1 MNLPLVILIFF
12 GLSIFFIFLFK
23 RELLVDKKFTV
34 YFIIYCLVLCILG
47 LILRYNSV
55 KGGDILI
62 LPIFQFI
69 IYRFFYKIF
78 VSIYRKEPKDT
89 FWSMDISLM
98 KDGIFNFLY
107 VIFSFC
113 FPLFLEHY
121 FLK

>member
-1 MNLPLVILIFF
+1 MNVPLVILIFF

-23 RELLVDKKFTV
+23 RELLVHKKFTT
-34 YFIIYCLVLCILG
+34 YFIIYCLILCILG
-47 LILRYNSV
+47 LFLYYDSV

-69 IYRFFYKIF
+69 IYRIFYKIF
-78 VSIYRKEPKDT
+78 VSIYKREPKDT
-89 FWSMDISLM
+89 FWSMDLSLM

-107 VIFSFC
+107 VISSLC
-113 FPLFLEHY
+113 ISLFLEHY